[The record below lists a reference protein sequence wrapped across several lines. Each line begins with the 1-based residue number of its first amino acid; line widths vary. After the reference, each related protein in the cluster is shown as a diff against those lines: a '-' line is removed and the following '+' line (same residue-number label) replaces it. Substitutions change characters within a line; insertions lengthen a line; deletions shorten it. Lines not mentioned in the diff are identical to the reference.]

1 MLQEVDLPILN
12 NTECQKMFVRSGNMK
27 PIIDSFICAGYEQ
40 GRKDSCGG
48 DSGGPLSV
56 KRSNGQ
62 WVLAGTVSHGIKCA
76 LPDQPGVYMRT
87 SYYKP
92 WIDRVLNMAR
102 TKYRGIPRCNA
113 PPLICA
119 RQRHH
124 QQQRHHHHPSHPR
137 QEMGFINTVFRIFRL
152 ARKMVDEGRKSSG

>member
-1 MLQEVDLPILN
+1 
-12 NTECQKMFVRSGNMK
+12 MFKRSGNKK
-27 PIIDSFICAGYEQ
+27 PIIESFICAGYEQ

-56 KRSNGQ
+56 KRPNGQ

-92 WIDRVLNMAR
+92 WIDRVLSVAR
-102 TKYRGIPRCNA
+102 SRYRGIPRCNA

-124 QQQRHHHHPSHPR
+124 QNQLRQQQGHS
-137 QEMGFINTVFRIFRL
+137 ETGVVNTLFRIFRL
-152 ARKMVDEGRKSSG
+152 ARKMVEDARSSG

>member
-12 NTECQKMFVRSGNMK
+12 NTECQKMFVRSGNKK
-27 PIIDSFICAGYEQ
+27 PIIESFICAGYEQ

-56 KRSNGQ
+56 KRTNGQ

-92 WIDRVLNMAR
+92 WIDRVLSVAR
-102 TKYRGIPRCNA
+102 SRYRGIPRCNA

-119 RQRHH
+119 RQRHN
-124 QQQRHHHHPSHPR
+124 QQRDSGIVHT
-137 QEMGFINTVFRIFRL
+137 IFRIFRL
-152 ARKMVDEGRKSSG
+152 ARKMVDEGNKRSSSGSS